1 MVKSCCMKSTF
12 SILLLCLTFRL
23 QAQNTE
29 SVLSPDGAIKVEIQ
43 NKDQLYYAV
52 YYQGRA
58 LVLPSAIKLNIA
70 DASSRPA
77 KLVIKKSMVQDHRA
91 VLVSPVPEKRKNIS
105 DIYRELTIRFQQPF
119 SLVLRVYNDGVAWRW
134 RTHFKKSIE
143 VQNEI
148 AEFNFP
154 APERVYFSPVKKRE
168 DADIYH
174 TSFEEPYQ
182 IKPLDSI
189 SAENLI
195 FTPTLIAPEPEP
207 KISITESDLE
217 EYPGMFLRG
226 TGRNQLV
233 ADFAP
238 YPKEEKITTGEF
250 PQAIVTQRS
259 SYIARSAGSR
269 LFPWRV
275 LMIAPEDKDLPVNDL
290 VYRLASPS
298 RVADVS
304 WIHPGKGTDEWIIGI
319 NLFNVPFK
327 AGINTAT
334 YKYYIDFA
342 KRFGFNRIMLDA
354 GWSDYQDLFKI
365 NPQLDMN
372 ELAAYA
378 QAQGIKLSM
387 WTLALTLEKQLEP
400 ALDQFNKWGVDFIMT
415 DFIDR
420 DDQKAVN
427 FYHKIAAACARHKIM
442 LMFHG
447 AFKPAGFNRTWPHAL
462 TREGVLGSEF
472 NIWSHKP
479 TPEHNVQLPFI
490 RMTAGPMDYEPG
502 LLDNATA
509 KTFRPISEKVMS
521 QGTRCQQ
528 LAMFVVYDSPMQFFS
543 GNPSQGLQEPAF
555 MELLGS
561 IPATW
566 DTTVVLEGKI
576 GDYIITA
583 RNKGADWYIGG
594 MTDWTSRLFNLKL
607 DFIDAGSYEATIC
620 EDGINADRYASD
632 YTLRTQ
638 TVSRNDSL
646 TVKMAPGGGY
656 LVRLRKK

>member
-1 MVKSCCMKSTF
+1 MIKYIIGCF
-12 SILLLCLTFRL
+12 LLLLSAELLAADSETIY
-23 QAQNTE
+23 
-29 SVLSPDGAIKVEIQ
+29 SPDGAIKVVVQ
-43 NKDQLYYAV
+43 NKDRLTYAV
-52 YYQGRA
+52 YYKEQ
-58 LVLPSAIKLNIA
+58 LVIAPSAIRLNVAQGLATSEQLRIHKTRIELKHA
-70 DASSRPA
+70 T
-77 KLVIKKSMVQDHRA
+77 II
-91 VLVSPVPEKRKNIS
+91 SPIPEKRKVIP
-105 DIYRELTIRFQQPF
+105 DVYRELTVEFKQPF
-119 SLVLRVYNDGVAWRW
+119 RLLVRVYNDGVAWRW
-134 RTHFKKSIE
+134 CTHFKKSIE
-143 VQNEI
+143 VNSEV

-154 APERVYFSPVKKRE
+154 RAEMVYYSPVQKRP

-182 IKPLDSI
+182 IKPLDSV
-189 SAENLI
+189 AANQLI
-195 FTPTLIAPEPEP
+195 FTPTLIAPAQGPR
-207 KISITESDLE
+207 ISITESDLE

-226 TGRNQLV
+226 TGTKQLT

-238 YPKEEKITTGEF
+238 YPAEEKVLISGEF
-250 PQAIVTQRS
+250 PQKIVSQRS
-259 SYIARSAGSR
+259 AFISRTKGSR
-269 LFPWRV
+269 SFPWRV
-275 LMIAPEDKDLPVNDL
+275 LLIVPEDKDLPGNDL

-304 WIHPGKGTDEWIIGI
+304 WIKSGKGTDEWIIGI

-334 YKYYIDFA
+334 YKYYVDFA
-342 KRFGFNRIMLDA
+342 KRFGFDRIMLDA

-365 NPQLDMN
+365 NPNLN
-372 ELAAYA
+372 IPELVAYA
-378 QAQGIKLSM
+378 KAQGIKLSM

-420 DDQKAVN
+420 DDQKAVD

-502 LLDNATA
+502 LLDNATV
-509 KTFRPISEKVMS
+509 KTFRPIETKVMS
-521 QGTRCQQ
+521 QGTRCHQ

-543 GNPSQGLQEPAF
+543 GNPAQGLQEPAF

-561 IPATW
+561 IPTTW
-566 DTTVVLEGKI
+566 DTTRVLEGKV

-583 RNKGADWYIGG
+583 RKKGNDWYIGG
-594 MTDWTSRLFNLKL
+594 MTDWTSRDFTLEL
-607 DFIDAGSYEATIC
+607 DFLKAGSYEATIC
-620 EDGINADRYASD
+620 QDGVNADRYASD
-632 YTLRTQ
+632 YTILTQ
-638 TVSRNDSL
+638 AITPNTPL
-646 TVKMAPGGGY
+646 TITLAPGGGF
-656 LVRLRKK
+656 LVRLKKK

>member
-1 MVKSCCMKSTF
+1 MKLMLS
-12 SILLLCLTFRL
+12 LLLLWL
-23 QAQNTE
+23 PVHLWAAD
-29 SVLSPDGAIKVEIQ
+29 SVSVVSPDGAIRVVVQ
-43 NKDQLYYAV
+43 NKDQLHYAV
-52 YYQGRA
+52 YYKEKV
-58 LVLPSAIKLNIA
+58 LLLPSAIQLNVANYSAKANKLI
-70 DASSRPA
+70 
-77 KLVIKKSMVQDHRA
+77 IKKTSVHLQQTTIVA
-91 VLVSPVPEKRKNIS
+91 PIPEKRKLIP
-105 DIYRELTIRFQQPF
+105 DVYRELTVKFKQPF
-119 SLVLRVYNDGVAWRW
+119 SLVVRVYNDGVAWRW
-134 RTHFKKSIE
+134 QTHFKKSIR
-143 VQNEI
+143 VQNEMV
-148 AEFNFP
+148 EFNFP
-154 APERVYFSPVKKRE
+154 APERVYFPPVKKRD

-189 SAENLI
+189 TTEHLI
-195 FTPTLIAPEPEP
+195 FTPTLIAPEQGP

-217 EYPGMFLRG
+217 AYPGMFLRG
-226 TGRNQLV
+226 TSHNQLV

-238 YPKEEKITTGEF
+238 YPAAEKITSGEF

-259 SYIARSAGSR
+259 NYIARTVGNR
-269 LFPWRV
+269 FFPWRV
-275 LMIAPEDKDLPVNDL
+275 LLIAPEDKDLPVNDL

-298 RVADVS
+298 RVKDVS

-319 NLFNVPFK
+319 NLFNIPFK

-334 YKYYIDFA
+334 YKYYLDFA
-342 KRFGFNRIMLDA
+342 KRFGFDRIMMDA
-354 GWSDYQDLFKI
+354 GWSDNQDLFKI
-365 NPQLDMN
+365 NPNLDMN
-372 ELAAYA
+372 ELTAYA
-378 QAQGIKLSM
+378 RAKNIKICM

-400 ALDQFNKWGVDFIMT
+400 ALNQFNKWGVDFIMT

-420 DDQKAVN
+420 DDQKAVD
-427 FYHKIAAACARHKIM
+427 FYHKVAAACANHKIM

-447 AFKPAGFNRTWPHAL
+447 AFKPAGFTRTWPHAL
-462 TREGVLGSEF
+462 TREGVLGSEY
-472 NIWSHKP
+472 NAWSYKP

-521 QGTRCQQ
+521 QGTRCHQ

-543 GNPSQGLQEPAF
+543 GNPSQGLLEPAF

-561 IPATW
+561 IPTTW
-566 DTTVVLEGKI
+566 DTTTVLEGKV

-583 RNKGADWYIGG
+583 RKKGQDWYIGG
-594 MTDWTSRLFNLKL
+594 MTDWNKRQFNVKL
-607 DFIDAGSYEATIC
+607 NFLPAGTYEASIC

-632 YTLRTQ
+632 YILRTQ
-638 TVSRNDSL
+638 TISRNDFVPI
-646 TVKMAPGGGY
+646 TMAPGGGF